1 VVSSLNEV
9 LVCVCVCVCASFRF
23 VGVCRFGCVLLLMD
37 IVFFRRVLDGGEFS
51 VFVRYR
57 SN

>member
-1 VVSSLNEV
+1 MRSLSVSA
-9 LVCVCVCVCASFRF
+9 CVFRF

-51 VFVRYR
+51 VFVRYH